1 MIERV
6 IRWSIAHRALVLCLC
21 ALVAALGLRALYLL
35 PIDAVPDV
43 TNRQVQINLKAS
55 GLGPEE
61 MERRVTFPVELAL
74 GGLPRLQ
81 EVRSISQFGLSQVT
95 VVFEEDVDIY
105 AARQW
110 VNERILEVR
119 DQLPAGVTPEM
130 APISTGLGEIYYLRI
145 DNPRLDLMEK
155 RTLLDWTVR
164 PQLRGVKGLAEV
176 NTWGGTVRQFQVQ
189 VDPNRLQAF
198 GLTFRD
204 VVEAVAQSNANAGGG
219 TITHGGE
226 QRNVRTLGT
235 LSNLADLRATVVKAQ
250 NGVGV
255 TLGQLGEVVEG
266 PMSRQGAITRD
277 GVGEDAVAI
286 CMLLMGE
293 NGRLVVQRVK
303 DRVAQIETSLP
314 AGSRLV
320 GILDRSDLIRRTLTT
335 ALRNLSEGGLLVVV
349 LLFLFLGQMRAGL
362 IVSSAIPLAMLM
374 CVIGMYFYEISANL
388 MSLGALDFGLIV
400 DGSVIIVENCVRRLA
415 GRTHLSES
423 ERLNVIAQA
432 TIEVRSATQFG
443 EMIIIASYLPILSL
457 QGLEGKMFRPMG
469 LTVVLALLGAML
481 LSFTVTPALCAYFL
495 KPEPEPKDGP
505 MERLKDIYGNVL
517 SWCFTRWGLVLGLS
531 AALMIVTPL
540 GLSRL
545 GGEFIP
551 ELDEGAIAVQAV
563 YLPGTSLDSVVERS
577 LALEKLLRTKF
588 GDEVASTL
596 SRIGRPEIATDPMQ
610 VFQVDLLIELKPPSQ
625 WTHAHTRMQLV
636 DAMDKELS
644 KSPGVSLSFSQ
655 PIKMRM
661 MELIEGVGIRSDL
674 GVKLFGE
681 DREVL
686 ENKAQQAAQIIRGV
700 RGAADV
706 SVETTTGLPQLDLEI
721 DRVKAAQLG
730 VRVDEI
736 NQIVEAA
743 LGGKTVT
750 EVNDGSKRISVAVML
765 PPAIRS
771 DPTRFVALQVP
782 TQQGLLVPLSAV
794 CHIREVSGPA
804 QISREGGQRRVV
816 IQSNVRDR
824 DLASFVDEVRARLD
838 KGLQLPAGYYLQ
850 YGGTYEKMQSGRAR
864 LALIVPITCGL
875 ILTLLFVSFGSVSD
889 AALVFLSVPLAACG
903 GVVALWLRGL
913 TLSISACIGFI
924 ALGGVAVLNGVV
936 LLHFIRDLHKR
947 GQEARKAALRG
958 ARERLRPV
966 LMTASVAG
974 FGFLPMAL
982 SNGAGAEV
990 QKPLA
995 TVVIGGLVS
1004 STALTLVVL
1013 PTMWLKL
1020 RRRRPKT
1027 EERRL
1032 LEEQTEQES

>member
-6 IRWSIAHRALVLCLC
+6 IRWSISHRALVLCLC
-21 ALVAALGLRALYLL
+21 ALVASLGLRALYLL
-35 PIDAVPDV
+35 PIVAVPDV
-43 TNRQVQINLKAS
+43 TNRQVQINLKAA

-74 GGLPRLQ
+74 GGLPHLQ

-95 VVFEEDVDIY
+95 IVFEEDVDIY
-105 AARQW
+105 SARQW

-119 DQLPAGVTPEM
+119 DQLPAGITPEM

-164 PQLRGVKGLAEV
+164 PQLRSVKGLAEV
-176 NTWGGTVRQFQVQ
+176 NTWGGSVRQFQVR

-226 QRNVRTLGT
+226 QRNVRTVGT
-235 LSNLADLRATVVKAQ
+235 LSSLSDLSDTVVKAQ

-255 TLGQLGEVVEG
+255 TVGQLGEVVEG
-266 PMSRQGAITRD
+266 PMQRQGAITRD
-277 GVGEDAVAI
+277 GMGEDAFAI
-286 CMLLMGE
+286 TMLLMGE
-293 NGRLVVQRVK
+293 NGRLVLEEEK
-303 DRVAQIETSLP
+303 DKVSQIESDLP
-314 AGSRLV
+314 PGSRLV
-320 GILDRSDLIRRTLTT
+320 GFLDRSDLIKRTLTT
-335 ALRNLSEGGLLVVV
+335 ALRNLSEGGLLVVL

-362 IVSSAIPLAMLM
+362 IVSSAIPLSMLI
-374 CVIGMYFYEISANL
+374 CVIGMYRYKISANL

-415 GRTHLSES
+415 GRTHLTEAD
-423 ERLNVIAQA
+423 RLEAIAQA
-432 TIEVRSATQFG
+432 TVEVRSATQFG
-443 EMIIIASYLPILSL
+443 EMVIIASYLPILSL

-495 KPEPEPKDGP
+495 KPAPEPKDGVLS
-505 MERLKDIYGNVL
+505 RLKDWYSDRL
-517 SWCFTRWGLVLGLS
+517 DWCFAHWRWVLAFS
-531 AALMIVTPL
+531 AIVMLFVPVV
-540 GLSRL
+540 LSRL

-551 ELDEGAIAVQAV
+551 ELDEGAVAVQAV
-563 YLPGTSLDSVVERS
+563 YLPGTSLETVVERS
-577 LALEKLLRTKF
+577 TVMEKLLRKKF
-588 GDEVASTL
+588 PDEVESTV

-610 VFQVDLLIELKPPSQ
+610 VFQVDLLIALKPTSQ
-625 WTHAHTRMQLV
+625 WTKARTRLQLV
-636 DAMDKELS
+636 DALDKELS
-644 KSPGVSLSFSQ
+644 RSPGVSLSFSQ

-686 ENKAQQAAQIIRGV
+686 ETKAQQAAQLIGQV

-721 DRVKAAQLG
+721 DRAKAAQLG

-765 PPAIRS
+765 PPEMRS
-771 DPTRFVALQVP
+771 DPTQFASLQVP
-782 TQQGLLVPLSAV
+782 THQGLLVPLSAV
-794 CHIREVSGPA
+794 CHIKEVSGPA

-816 IQSNVRDR
+816 IQANVRDR
-824 DLASFVDEVRARLD
+824 DLASFVEEVRARLE
-838 KGLQLPAGYYLQ
+838 KGLQLPPGYYLQ

-864 LALIVPITCGL
+864 LALIVPVTCGL
-875 ILTLLFVSFGSVSD
+875 ILALLFVSFGSVSD
-889 AALVFLSVPLAACG
+889 AALVFMGVPLAAAG
-903 GVVALWLRGL
+903 GVLALWVRGM

-936 LLHFIRDLHKR
+936 LLHFIRDLHGR

-982 SNGAGAEV
+982 SSGAGAEV

-995 TVVIGGLVS
+995 TVVIGGLLS
-1004 STALTLVVL
+1004 STALTLFVL

-1020 RRRRPKT
+1020 RRKKSPLQ
-1027 EERRL
+1027 ERRE
-1032 LEEQTEQES
+1032 LEYVED